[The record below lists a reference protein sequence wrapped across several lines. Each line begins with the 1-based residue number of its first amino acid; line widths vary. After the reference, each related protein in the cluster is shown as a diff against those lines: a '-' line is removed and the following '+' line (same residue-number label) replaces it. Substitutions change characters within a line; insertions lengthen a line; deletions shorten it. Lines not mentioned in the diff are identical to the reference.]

1 MQLDVS
7 HLILVLAPDFARGRD
22 YLQRFFAKTQL
33 VRYDLVEVDPA
44 AACGADHPEFW
55 PRLEAGIGRN
65 QAVLAEL
72 LAELKA
78 SGIRSLDDLQH
89 LSQGYQSKL
98 AHTVA
103 HLLDGFFGIDTVFY
117 NMPEDSHWLSDQL
130 REEIRRNPD
139 DYQLLRVNASLS
151 LKRHDSLIASLR
163 RFGA

>member
-7 HLILVLAPDFARGRD
+7 HLILVIAPDFERGRD
-22 YLQRFFAKTQL
+22 YARRFFAKTQL
-33 VRYDLVEVDPA
+33 VRYDQVEVDPA
-44 AACGADHPEFW
+44 ASRGAGHPDFW
-55 PRLEAGIGRN
+55 PRLEAGISRN
-65 QAVLAEL
+65 HEVLAEL

-89 LSQGYQSKL
+89 LAQGYQSKL

-139 DYQLLRVNASLS
+139 DYQLLRVNAALS
-151 LKRHDSLIASLR
+151 LKRHDSMVASLR